1 VTGCAG
7 FIGSHVADTL
17 RARGDHV
24 TGVDLLPGDHLQA
37 DLAEAQIEPLLEGV
51 DVVFHLA
58 GQPGVRSGWGS
69 RYQLYLRNNL
79 LATQRL
85 LDAAEGRDGLRV
97 VFASSSSV
105 YGDSGTSAPEP
116 LSPYGQTKLG
126 AEQLCRI
133 YRSARG
139 LDTRVLRYFTVFGP
153 RQRPDMAF
161 TRFLAAALDNAPIA
175 VFGDG
180 GQTRDFTYVADAVA
194 ATLAA
199 AEIAAD
205 DAALPIDVGGGS
217 PASVM
222 EVIQVIGE
230 LTGRKL
236 DVRHLDA
243 EPGEPRNTLAD
254 TSRARELLEFRPATS
269 LAEGLAE
276 QLAWLE
282 RSRAQAIASPVSSA
296 LD

>member
-1 VTGCAG
+1 MRALVTGCSG
-7 FIGSHVADTL
+7 FIGSHVSDAL
-17 RARGDHV
+17 RARGDDV
-24 TGVDLLPGDHLQA
+24 TGVDLLPGGDHQA
-37 DLAEAQIEPLLEGV
+37 DLAETPIEPLLDGI

-58 GQPGVRSGWGS
+58 GQPGVRSGWGA

-85 LDAAEGRDGLRV
+85 LEAARGRDGLRL

-105 YGDSGTSAPEP
+105 YGSGKEP
-116 LSPYGQTKLG
+116 VSPYGQTKLG

-133 YRSARG
+133 YRTSHG
-139 LDTRVLRYFTVFGP
+139 VDVRVLRYFTVFGP

-161 TRFLAAALDNAPIA
+161 SRFLSAALDDAPIA

-180 GQTRDFTYVADAVA
+180 HQTRDFTYVADAVE

-199 AEIAAD
+199 ADIASD
-205 DAALPIDVGGGS
+205 DAGLPFDIGGGA

-222 EVIQVIGE
+222 ESIDVIAE
-230 LTGRKL
+230 LTGRAL
-236 DVRHLDA
+236 DVRHLAA
-243 EPGEPRNTLAD
+243 ESGDPRDTLAD
-254 TSRARELLEFRPATS
+254 TSRARELLGFAPART
-269 LAEGLAE
+269 LREGLAL

-282 RSRAQAIASPVSSA
+282 ESRAQAIASPALPSS
-296 LD
+296 